1 MHADQER
8 LERFVRESPW
18 AHENVEGKL
27 RERVPEAI
35 QGQEAALIVDGM
47 GIPKTGQDSVGVAR
61 QWCGVTGKLDN
72 CQVTVNCTLARP
84 GERQNADQLTWP
96 LGMRLFLSEKWTDDD
111 EADYENQQ
119 ERERYAQRREDTAV
133 PADIEHQSKPEI
145 ALELIEQAVSTEIEH
160 GCVVADRYFGE
171 ARSFRRKLRAI
182 SEPYALEVSPTEFR
196 AVPEDTDLI
205 QPNAH
210 PNRKH
215 AAHPEEVTSETP
227 AEVAEAL
234 GDDAWT
240 EITWNEGT
248 KEPLSGEFYRTRV
261 REVKR
266 RDTGWLSDETGWL
279 LLKNEQND
287 DEDGELKA
295 WMCWGVDEASLEELV
310 SWAQLRWCVEQ
321 FHRDI
326 KQNLGADEY
335 QGRTWKGVHHHLA
348 VVILAH
354 AFVVR
359 RRLETSATQTD
370 FSSFEEVIN
379 QIVRESAIQGLMH
392 DKRCERDRAE
402 ELAEYMLQGYSP
414 W

>member
-1 MHADQER
+1 M
-8 LERFVRESPW
+8 LW
-18 AHENVEGKL
+18 G
-27 RERVPEAI
+27 
-35 QGQEAALIVDGM
+35 
-47 GIPKTGQDSVGVAR
+47 
-61 QWCGVTGKLDN
+61 
-72 CQVTVNCTLARP
+72 LA
-84 GERQNADQLTWP
+84 GFHT
-96 LGMRLFLSEKWTDDD
+96 
-111 EADYENQQ
+111 
-119 ERERYAQRREDTAV
+119 
-133 PADIEHQSKPEI
+133 
-145 ALELIEQAVSTEIEH
+145 
-160 GCVVADRYFGE
+160 
-171 ARSFRRKLRAI
+171 I
-182 SEPYALEVSPTEFR
+182 SA
-196 AVPEDTDLI
+196 
-205 QPNAH
+205 
-210 PNRKH
+210 
-215 AAHPEEVTSETP
+215 
-227 AEVAEAL
+227 
-234 GDDAWT
+234 
-240 EITWNEGT
+240 

-326 KQNLGADEY
+326 EQNLGADEY

-379 QIVRESAIQGLMH
+379 QIVRKSVIQGLMH

>member
-1 MHADQER
+1 
-8 LERFVRESPW
+8 
-18 AHENVEGKL
+18 
-27 RERVPEAI
+27 
-35 QGQEAALIVDGM
+35 
-47 GIPKTGQDSVGVAR
+47 
-61 QWCGVTGKLDN
+61 
-72 CQVTVNCTLARP
+72 
-84 GERQNADQLTWP
+84 
-96 LGMRLFLSEKWTDDD
+96 MRLFLSEKWTDDD

-171 ARSFRRKLRAI
+171 ARSFRRKLRVI
-182 SEPYALEVSPTEFR
+182 SEPYVLEVSPTEFR

-234 GDDAWT
+234 GDDAWI